1 MNSGSYSFGAGRMTG
16 NQMSGKHAERT
27 FMARMTRKLA
37 VPLIFVWLAIACV
50 LTVGVP
56 SLERV
61 GKDHSVSAIPQDA
74 PSVQAMLRMGKL
86 FKEFNSDNVA
96 MIILEGDHPLGA
108 DAHAYYNH
116 LVRELGNHPQ
126 YVQHLQDFWA
136 DRLTAAGVQSADGT
150 AAYVQLNLAGNQ
162 GEALANES
170 VRAVQGIV
178 DRTSAPPGV
187 RTYVTGPAALIADGN
202 DSADKSLI
210 KITAVT
216 VAVIFIMLFFVYRSV
231 VTVVFLL
238 LMVGIELS
246 AARGIISLIAGS
258 GSIGLSVY
266 ATTMLTSLVI
276 AAGTDYGI
284 FLFGRYH
291 EARQAGEDPETA
303 YYTTYRGV
311 AHVILASGLTIAG
324 ATYCLS
330 LAHLPYFRTM
340 GIPSAVGMLVAV
352 AAALTL
358 GPAVL
363 TVGSRFGLFEP
374 KRKVNVRRWR
384 RVGTAIVRWPA
395 PILTAACAISLIGLL
410 MLPGYKASY
419 NDRMYL
425 PQGIPANMGY
435 VAAERHFSPATLNPE
450 LLMIETNHDMRNPAD
465 MLVLDRVA
473 KGVFHVPGI
482 AQVQSITRPDG
493 TPIDHSSIPFQ
504 ISMQGVMQL
513 ENLTYQKDRTRDMLT
528 QAAEISKTIE
538 NFRRQYAL
546 QQELATS
553 THGQAEA
560 FQETLATMNA
570 VRDKIANI
578 DDYFRPI
585 RSYFYW
591 EKHCYDIPAC
601 FAFRSIFESLDAVD
615 QLNEQMRKLQ
625 ASVDRLDAIQPQLL
639 SLIPEQIAS
648 QQTLRDLTLAN
659 YATMSGILD
668 QTSAMIKNAPAMG
681 QAFDAAKNDD
691 FFYLPPEAFDNPDF
705 QRGLKLFLSPDGR
718 AARMLITHEGDPATL
733 EGISHIEPI
742 KNAAHEAIKGTP
754 LAGAKLYLTG
764 TAAISKDFRDAAKY
778 DLMIAGISAL
788 SLVFLIMVFI
798 TRSFIAAIVI
808 VGTVALSLGASF
820 GLSVLVW
827 QDIFGIQLH
836 WVVLAMSVI
845 VLLAVGSDYNLL
857 LVSRF
862 KEEVGDGLR
871 TGIIRSMG
879 GTGKVVT
886 AAGLVFA
893 FTMGSM
899 VFSDL
904 RILGQ
909 VGTTIG
915 LGLLFDTLVVRS
927 FITPSVAALLGRWF
941 WWPQQVPRRPRG
953 DALRRL
959 RSHGSV
965 RSVVP
970 GEDYGAAAGG

>member
-1 MNSGSYSFGAGRMTG
+1 MVYARMTDK
-16 NQMSGKHAERT
+16 QMGGTHAERS
-27 FMARMTRKLA
+27 FMAQMTRKLA
-37 VPLIFVWLAIACV
+37 VPVIFAWLAIACV
-50 LTVGVP
+50 LTLGVP

-61 GKDHSVSAIPQDA
+61 GKDHSVSAVPQDA
-74 PSVQAMLRMGKL
+74 PSVQAMLRMGKV

-96 MIILEGDHPLGA
+96 MIILEGAHPLGD
-108 DAHAYYNH
+108 DAHAYYDH
-116 LVRELGNHPQ
+116 LVRELNNLPQ

-178 DRTSAPPGV
+178 DRTPAPPGV
-187 RTYVTGPAALIADGN
+187 KTYVTGPAALIADGN
-202 DSADKSLI
+202 ESADKSLV

-216 VAVIFIMLFFVYRSV
+216 VAVIFVMLFFVYRSA

-246 AARGIISLIAGS
+246 AARGIISLIACS
-258 GSIGLSVY
+258 GTIGLSVY

-284 FLFGRYH
+284 FLLGRYH
-291 EARQAGEDPETA
+291 EARQAGENPETA

-330 LAHLPYFRTM
+330 FAHLPYFRTM

-352 AAALTL
+352 VAALTL

-374 KRKVNVRRWR
+374 KRKINVRRWR

-395 PILTAACAISLIGLL
+395 PILTAACVISLIGLL

-425 PQGIPANMGY
+425 PKGIPANMGY
-435 VAAERHFSPATLNPE
+435 AAAERHFSPASLNPE
-450 LLMIETNHDMRNPAD
+450 LLMIESNHDMRNPAD

-493 TPIDHSSIPFQ
+493 TPIDHTSIPFQ
-504 ISMQGVMQL
+504 ISMQGVTQL
-513 ENLTYQKDRTRDMLT
+513 ENLTYQRDRTRDMLT

-615 QLNEQMRKLQ
+615 QLNEKMKKLQ
-625 ASVDRLDAIQPQLL
+625 ASADRLDAIQPQLL

-648 QQTLRDLTLAN
+648 EQTLRDLTLAN

-668 QTSAMIKNAPAMG
+668 HTSAMIKNAPAMG

-718 AARMLITHEGDPATL
+718 AARMLITNEGDPATL

-742 KNAAHEAIKGTP
+742 KNAAHEAIKGTS
-754 LAGAKLYLTG
+754 LAAAKLYLTG

-857 LVSRF
+857 LVSRL
-862 KEEVGDGLR
+862 KEEVGDGFR

-927 FITPSVAALLGRWF
+927 FITPSIAALLGRWF
-941 WWPQQVPRRPRG
+941 WWPQQVPRRPSY
-953 DALRRL
+953 ALRRL
-959 RSHGSV
+959 RSHGPV
-965 RSVVP
+965 HSVVP
-970 GEDYGAAAGG
+970 GEGYGAAADG